1 MFFLSF
7 FLLARLVINKNIMW
21 SRNVMLL
28 RTQLGNTQIVQV
40 LVLFLSLVKLA
51 IDLQERTE

>member
-1 MFFLSF
+1 
-7 FLLARLVINKNIMW
+7 
-21 SRNVMLL
+21 MLL